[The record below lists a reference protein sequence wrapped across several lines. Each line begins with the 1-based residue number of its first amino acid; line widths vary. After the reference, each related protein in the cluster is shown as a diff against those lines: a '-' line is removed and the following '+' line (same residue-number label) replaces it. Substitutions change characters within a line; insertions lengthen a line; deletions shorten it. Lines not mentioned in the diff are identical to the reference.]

1 MNHRTTSAP
10 PAEHREYEPAGLSA
24 LFYPSDQGD
33 SDEDPVDAFPA
44 PDPADH
50 RHR

>member
-1 MNHRTTSAP
+1 MNRTTSAP

-24 LFYPSDQGD
+24 LFYPPNQDDHEEAQ
-33 SDEDPVDAFPA
+33 VDAFPA
-44 PDPADH
+44 PDPADY